1 MPPLQD
7 WYSVTKVA
15 LPLLS
20 HKDTSRGWMIPAR
33 DGMPYLVHSPRGKE
47 SIGAGVPAPRG

>member
-20 HKDTSRGWMIPAR
+20 HKDTNLGWMIPAR
-33 DGMPYLVHSPRGKE
+33 GRMPYFVHSPRGKE
-47 SIGAGVPAPRG
+47 WIGAGTPTPRG